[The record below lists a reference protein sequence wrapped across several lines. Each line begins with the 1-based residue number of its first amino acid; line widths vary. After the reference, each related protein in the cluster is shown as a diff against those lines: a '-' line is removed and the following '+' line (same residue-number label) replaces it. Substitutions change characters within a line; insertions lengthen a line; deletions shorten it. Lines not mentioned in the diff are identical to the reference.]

1 MNARQLL
8 AIAATATLM
17 LAAAPGGALAAPLND
32 DTYVETVDDSI
43 ARAEGAYA
51 AGQFGEA
58 YQFFYWA
65 AIRNHARAQEM
76 VGVMLLLGSDTYGPQ
91 VAANRGEA
99 AFWLQQAASR
109 GRDTAAHL
117 AAALGRA
124 QSARNESAT
133 RLN

>member
-8 AIAATATLM
+8 AIAATTTLM
-17 LAAAPGGALAAPLND
+17 LAAAPGSAQAAPLND
-32 DTYVETVDDSI
+32 DTYVETVEDSI
-43 ARAEGAYA
+43 AKAEAAYA
-51 AGQFGEA
+51 AGRFGEA

-65 AIRNHARAQEM
+65 AIRDHARAQEM
-76 VGVMLLLGSDTYGPQ
+76 VGVMLLLGRDTYGPQ
-91 VAANRGEA
+91 VNADRGEA

-124 QSARNESAT
+124 QSARGEAAT
-133 RLN
+133 RMN